1 MSTTSATARAG
12 ETNLSCLIATT
23 PWSGS
28 RLLCGALRA
37 TGLAG
42 DPRDYFNP
50 FEVVRRGEDWGVLG
64 SEGDFAVRY
73 LTAAGRA
80 ATGDNGVLSVN
91 LPWSHQRWLVRV
103 ARAALPASS
112 PAVTGSD
119 AEVLEV
125 WYPRTHYLYLT
136 SDDKARQAI
145 DWYLGR
151 PEGPA
156 PVGGAP
162 QPGEPP
168 DFQEIRWIES
178 LISRQEQAWETYF
191 QMHGIEVHR
200 VRYETFLERPGETV
214 AGILQWLELPGP
226 PSADWAAAIHQQRL
240 AGPVDWL
247 EEYLAERDWLSE
259 TIGVRQGGN

>member
-1 MSTTSATARAG
+1 MSTASVIARAG

-37 TGLAG
+37 TGRAG

-50 FEVVRRGEDWGVLG
+50 FEVVRRGESWGVLG
-64 SEGDFAVRY
+64 SEGDFAARY
-73 LTAAGRA
+73 LAAVGRA

-103 ARAALPASS
+103 ARAALPGSS
-112 PAVTGSD
+112 PAVTRSD
-119 AEVLEV
+119 AEVLEA
-125 WYPRTHYLYLT
+125 WYPRTRYLYLT

-151 PEGPA
+151 PADPA
-156 PVGGAP
+156 PVGGGP

-168 DFQEIRWIES
+168 DFQEVRWIES

-191 QMHGIEVHR
+191 QLHGIDVHR
-200 VRYETFLERPGETV
+200 VRYETLLARPEETV
-214 AGILQWLELPGP
+214 AGIFQWLELPLP
-226 PSADWAAAIHQQRL
+226 PSAGWADEIHQQRL
-240 AGPVDWL
+240 AGPPGWMDD
-247 EEYLAERDWLSE
+247 YLAERDWLSE
-259 TIGVRQGGN
+259 TIGVRQGRN